1 MTPAEDFASRV
12 VVLAAVAFVAWL
24 GLLVLFRGARGPLAA
39 VFVAALSWA
48 LASLSAAWVVGALQH
63 HRLWPLV

>member
-1 MTPAEDFASRV
+1 
-12 VVLAAVAFVAWL
+12 
-24 GLLVLFRGARGPLAA
+24 VLFRGARGPLAA